1 MKEDTDG
8 GQATETQQH
17 PQEQTYEQ
25 AQHAEEEVAATD
37 DGPDEFKALLAKQ
50 EVRIKELEG
59 QVAEAAKTGEVADA
73 LRGEIEQVKA
83 RAGDERVEFEL
94 RLAGVRNVKAA
105 KALPDD
111 HDGDASVLKE
121 VKPWLFSG
129 GKSGGAQ
136 GGTTGL
142 SNAGAATDE
151 KRLNKH

>member
-1 MKEDTDG
+1 MIHEGGSHEEDTDG

-50 EVRIKELEG
+50 EARIKELEG

-83 RAGDERVEFEL
+83 RAGDERVEF
-94 RLAGVRNVKAA
+94 
-105 KALPDD
+105 
-111 HDGDASVLKE
+111 
-121 VKPWLFSG
+121 
-129 GKSGGAQ
+129 
-136 GGTTGL
+136 
-142 SNAGAATDE
+142 
-151 KRLNKH
+151 

>member
-1 MKEDTDG
+1 MVGRRQRRSSTRKSRRTNKRK
-8 GQATETQQH
+8 
-17 PQEQTYEQ
+17 
-25 AQHAEEEVAATD
+25 HAEEEVAATD
-37 DGPDEFKALLAKQ
+37 DGHDEYKALLAKQ

-59 QVAEAAKTGEVADA
+59 QVTEAAKTAEAADA
-73 LRGEIEQVKA
+73 LRGEIEQVKTQ
-83 RAGDERVEFEL
+83 AGDERVECEL

-111 HDGDASVLKE
+111 HDGYASVLKE
-121 VKPWLFSG
+121 EKPWLLSG
-129 GKSGGAQ
+129 GKAGGAQ